1 MTTKSQNSQVQA
13 DDEKLIRD
21 RYMWEI
27 HTLQKIYSIVILYI
41 HIEALRI
48 ANLNNKQKNLRE
60 DLIVPVIIAI

>member
-27 HTLQKIYSIVILYI
+27 RTLQKIYSIVILYI
-41 HIEALRI
+41 HIETLRI
-48 ANLNNKQKNLRE
+48 ANLNNKQKN
-60 DLIVPVIIAI
+60 